1 MPPVKEMT
9 RGQMILLASKGYLPS
24 EWEILYDLPHT
35 MIIRTIDRK
44 DAAIIFKDG
53 PEDLQQGS
61 GRQ

>member
-9 RGQMILLASKGYLPS
+9 RGQMILLASRGYLPS

-35 MIIRTIDRK
+35 LLIRTKDRK

-53 PEDLQQGS
+53 PEDPK
-61 GRQ
+61 

>member
-9 RGQMILLASKGYLPS
+9 REQMILLASRGYLPS

-35 MIIRTIDRK
+35 MIIRTKDRK

-53 PEDLQQGS
+53 PEDPRQGS
-61 GRQ
+61 GQ